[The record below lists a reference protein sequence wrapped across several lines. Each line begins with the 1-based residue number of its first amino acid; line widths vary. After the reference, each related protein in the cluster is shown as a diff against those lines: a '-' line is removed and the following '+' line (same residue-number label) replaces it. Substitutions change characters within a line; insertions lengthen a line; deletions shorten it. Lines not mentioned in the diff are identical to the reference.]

1 MAIQLMPGSGRPRGA
16 PPRRSGMPSL
26 PKRVA
31 FLFRDAGK
39 AWSADDASTH
49 AAALSFYTLFSVS
62 PLLVVVIAV
71 AGLLYGQDT
80 AAQES
85 MARLRSIMGPQ
96 AAEAVKTILDHAGS
110 KGTGV
115 AATALGLLGVL
126 LGASG
131 VFGHLQGALNR
142 MWRVRHGDGRGIQ
155 GLLRDRLLS
164 FSLVVFMGFLL
175 IASLAATTA
184 ISAMG
189 ETLSAYL
196 PFSSAALQAINFG
209 ISLAATTLLFAV
221 LFKFLPDGKVRWR
234 DLWVGALA
242 TALLFSIGRF
252 LIGFYLARG
261 SVSSPYGAAGS
272 LVVLMLW
279 IYYSSQVLFFG
290 AEFTRVFSERFGKGV
305 EPRRG
310 ARRIGTDGNP
320 AK

>member
-1 MAIQLMPGSGRPRGA
+1 MAIQLMPDPGRSPETRPKRRGIL
-16 PPRRSGMPSL
+16 PG

-31 FLFRDAGK
+31 LLFRDSARD
-39 AWSADDASTH
+39 WSEDDAATH
-49 AAALSFYTLFSVS
+49 AAALSFYTLFSIS

-71 AGLLYGQDT
+71 AGFLYGQDT
-80 AAQES
+80 ATRES
-85 MARLRSIMGPQ
+85 LDRLQSIMGPQ
-96 AAEAVKTILDHAGS
+96 AAEAVKTMLDHAGS
-110 KGTGV
+110 KGTGI

-126 LGASG
+126 LGATG

-142 MWRVRHGDGRGIQ
+142 MWRVKPGPGRGIK
-155 GLLRDRLLS
+155 GVLRDRLLS
-164 FSLVVFMGFLL
+164 FSLVVFMGLL
-175 IASLAATTA
+175 MIASLAATTA

-189 ETLSAYL
+189 ETLAAYL
-196 PFSSAALQAINFG
+196 PFSSLALQGINFA
-209 ISLAATTLLFAV
+209 ISLAATSVLFAV

-234 DLWVGALA
+234 DLAVGAFA

-252 LIGFYLARG
+252 LIGLYLARG

-310 ARRIGTDGNP
+310 AKRIQPEAGR
-320 AK
+320 